1 MNKLKKF
8 YQSNRIFV
16 ILMGIS
22 FFCLA
27 LILFALINY
36 MFNQTTNDNYGNR
49 LNGVE
54 SVKIEDKL
62 QKEIKTQIEENDNV
76 DHASLRIKGK
86 ILYIN
91 IYIKEEN
98 IDDSKNIA
106 IKSLELLKDEQK
118 SVYDIHFIIDLVTE
132 KEETIFPIMG
142 SKKSDNTIITWTNY
156 SK

>member
-1 MNKLKKF
+1 MNRLKKF
-8 YQSNRIFV
+8 YQNNRIFV
-16 ILMGIS
+16 ILMAIS

-36 MFNQTTNDNYGNR
+36 MFNQTKNDNYGNR

-54 SVKIEDKL
+54 SVKIEEKQ

-76 DHASLRIKGK
+76 DHASIRIKGK

-91 IYIKEEN
+91 IYIDEEN
-98 IDDSKNIA
+98 LDDSKNIA
-106 IKSLELLKDEQK
+106 IKSLDLLDEDQK
-118 SVYDIHFIIDLVTE
+118 TIYDIHFIIDLAKE
-132 KEETIFPIMG
+132 KEETVYPIMG

-156 SK
+156 GE